1 MTQTELPPR
10 DLAMSLGAVYACIFA
25 NGLGMGLSLP
35 LFSLLL
41 ERNGRLQRRFPAN
54 ARAAWLEGH
63 LTPEGE
69 ITVDDGA
76 AKALA
81 GGASLLAVG
90 VRAVTGP
97 FERGA
102 AVAIRDASG
111 RTIAKGVT
119 AYSSADIQRIAGRRT
134 EEAEALLGY
143 RGRPAII
150 HRDDMV
156 RL

>member
-1 MTQTELPPR
+1 
-10 DLAMSLGAVYACIFA
+10 MSV
-25 NGLGMGLSLP
+25 
-35 LFSLLL
+35 
-41 ERNGRLQRRFPAN
+41 
-54 ARAAWLEGH
+54 RAARRDAPKTEFVDHIL
-63 LTPEGE
+63 GE
-69 ITVDDGA
+69 IPTV
-76 AKALA
+76 
-81 GGASLLAVG
+81 
-90 VRAVTGP
+90 
-97 FERGA
+97 ERGA